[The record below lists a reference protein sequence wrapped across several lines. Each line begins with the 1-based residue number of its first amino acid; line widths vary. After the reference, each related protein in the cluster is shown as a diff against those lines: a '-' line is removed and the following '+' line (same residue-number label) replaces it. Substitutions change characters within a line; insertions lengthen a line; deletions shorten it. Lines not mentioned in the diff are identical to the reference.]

1 MLALFLLRITFTKS
15 RSFKIMIYYR
25 SGYVKLTQ
33 QPYDIFLT
41 KKILTKK
48 IMYLFIRYEF
58 SVISAKDL

>member
-15 RSFKIMIYYR
+15 RSFKIIIYYR

-33 QPYDIFLT
+33 QPLDIFLT